1 MRLALACAL
10 YARPSAHLLMLDEPA
25 NHLNLDGVQV
35 MEAMLRDGPG
45 TPLVAAHDEAFL
57 RGIDITGRL
66 QTSTLRR

>member
-1 MRLALACAL
+1 
-10 YARPSAHLLMLDEPA
+10 MLDEPA

-45 TPLVAAHDEAFL
+45 TSLVAAHDEAFL